1 MNKMVKYTTPKGVAQ
16 YPYLDKPD
24 TKFNPQGDYKLNL
37 VLDKKNAKE
46 LMSLV
51 DNEIDKKFVAV
62 SKEVKGKRVKKADPP
77 YLFEMDDDGNE
88 TGNIVFKLKQKA
100 EITSKTGKTINM
112 KVRLFDAK
120 GKPLNDVAV
129 WGGSLVKCAGSLMP
143 YYTPTLGVGVS
154 MKLAACQVIDL
165 VTSDSS
171 ADTFGFNEEDGYE
184 AEQKSEE
191 DILPEEEGHIE
202 ESESDF

>member
-1 MNKMVKYTTPKGVAQ
+1 MNNMVKYTTPKGVAQ

-37 VLDKKNAKE
+37 VLD
-46 LMSLV
+46 
-51 DNEIDKKFVAV
+51 NEIDKKFVAV

-77 YLFEMDDDGNE
+77 YFSEIDDDGNE
-88 TGNIVFKLKQKA
+88 TGNIIFKLKQKA

-112 KVRLFDAK
+112 KVRLFDSK
-120 GKPLNDVAV
+120 GKPLNNVAV
-129 WGGSLVKCAGSLMP
+129 WGGSKVKCAGSLMP

-191 DILPEEEGHIE
+191 DFLPEEEGHIE
-202 ESESDF
+202 ETESDF